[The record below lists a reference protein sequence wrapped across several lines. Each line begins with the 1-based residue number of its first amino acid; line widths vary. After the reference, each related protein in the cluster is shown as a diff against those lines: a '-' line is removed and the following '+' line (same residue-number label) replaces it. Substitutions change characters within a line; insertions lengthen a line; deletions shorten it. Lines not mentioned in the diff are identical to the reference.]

1 MKKSYRASN
10 FLDTLDKYAKRQKS
24 KTAEDMKKQEELE
37 LQKVEQEIIEDA
49 NAMIEKEIIS
59 MKNKISIEVSR
70 KENEE
75 RKKVSRRRKEIMKD
89 MFRECRKR
97 LIEFAKSNE
106 YENSLKVSA
115 KKISEVLKNGD
126 TVLLIR
132 KEDSRYKKIIE
143 EAFGSRCEVNF
154 VNDISIGGI
163 RGYSQSMGLITDETL
178 DAKLKNQEDWASEKF
193 GVLLV

>member
-97 LIEFAKSNE
+97 LIEFAKSSK
-106 YENSLKVSA
+106 YENSLKVST

-126 TVLLIR
+126 TILSIR
-132 KEDSRYKKIIE
+132 KEDSQYEKIIK
-143 EAFGSRCEVNF
+143 EAFGSSCEINF

-163 RGYSQSMGLITDETL
+163 RGYSSSMGLIADETL
-178 DAKLKNQEDWASEKF
+178 DAKLKEQEDWAAEKF